1 MGYEL
6 GLISQE
12 RYDKLQEK
20 KRLIEEETERVSR
33 VTIPPS
39 EELSRVLEEA
49 GTAPTRT
56 GCRLSEIIKRPQ
68 LSYKLLSPFDKKR
81 PDLPR
86 EVFEQVEINLKYA
99 GYIKRQ
105 LAQVEELKR
114 LEVKKI
120 PQDIDYDKL
129 TNLRLEAI
137 EKLKKIRPETIG
149 QASRISGVSPA
160 DIAVLLIHLKSN

>member
-1 MGYEL
+1 MCDL
-6 GLISQE
+6 
-12 RYDKLQEK
+12 
-20 KRLIEEETERVSR
+20 
-33 VTIPPS
+33 
-39 EELSRVLEEA
+39 
-49 GTAPTRT
+49 
-56 GCRLSEIIKRPQ
+56 IKRPQ
-68 LSYKLLSPFDKKR
+68 LSYEILAPFDKKR

-86 EVFEQVEINLKYA
+86 QVFEQVEINLKYE

-105 LAQVEELKR
+105 LAQVQELKR

-120 PQDIDYDKL
+120 PSDIDYDKV

-160 DIAVLLIHLKSN
+160 DIAVLLIYLK

>member
-1 MGYEL
+1 MGYKI

-12 RYDKLQEK
+12 RYDKLLEK
-20 KRLIEEETERVSR
+20 IRLIEEETERVSKI
-33 VTIPPS
+33 TIPPS
-39 EELSRVLEEA
+39 QELSKVLEEA
-49 GTAPTRT
+49 GTAPTVT
-56 GCRLSEIIKRPQ
+56 GARLSELIKRPQ
-68 LSYKLLSPFDKKR
+68 LSYKLLTPFDKKR

-86 EVFEQVEINLKYA
+86 EVFEQVEINLKYE

-105 LAQVEELKR
+105 LAQVEEQKR

-120 PQDIDYDKL
+120 PEDINYDNIL
-129 TNLRLEAI
+129 NLRLEAI

-160 DIAVLLIHLKSN
+160 DIAVLLIYLRQ